1 MALRYARL
9 SVIANQDGA
18 AILDSNAGRIT
29 TLNSTGAY
37 VWQALGRGEE
47 IETISKG
54 LAQQTG
60 EPIKVVQEDVV
71 DFVESLK
78 ERGLLLE

>member
-1 MALRYARL
+1 MVNQHAHLRAI
-9 SVIANQDGA
+9 VNQDGA
-18 AILDSNAGRIT
+18 AILDTKAGRIS
-29 TLNSTGAY
+29 TLNASGAY
-37 VWQALGRGEE
+37 VWQAVRRGEE
-47 IETISKG
+47 IETIAKG

-60 EPIKVVQEDVV
+60 EPIEAVKEDVI